1 MNKTKKIQK
10 PSKKVK
16 KVIKKNIFLITG
28 NVIFK
33 IKHKKT
39 NPNIK
44 ISKINSKSSNKF
56 FQKQTSI
63 LSLKMLIVN
72 FLFKNEKQT

>member
-33 IKHKKT
+33 IKHNKLIKT
-39 NPNIK
+39 
-44 ISKINSKSSNKF
+44 
-56 FQKQTSI
+56 
-63 LSLKMLIVN
+63 
-72 FLFKNEKQT
+72 